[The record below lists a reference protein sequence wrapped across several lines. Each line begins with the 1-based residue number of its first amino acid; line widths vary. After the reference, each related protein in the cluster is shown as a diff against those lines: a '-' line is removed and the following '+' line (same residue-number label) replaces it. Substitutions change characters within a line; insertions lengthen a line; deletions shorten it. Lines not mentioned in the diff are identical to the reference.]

1 MLIFLKQPVFIDQS
15 FYSVMSALG
24 VEDEIEV
31 YRLILDHSVRLSRA
45 GAGFGQKK
53 FSSTAEN

>member
-31 YRLILDHSVRLSRA
+31 YRLILAHSVRLSRA
-45 GAGFGQKK
+45 GAGFGQKQ
-53 FSSTAEN
+53 EP